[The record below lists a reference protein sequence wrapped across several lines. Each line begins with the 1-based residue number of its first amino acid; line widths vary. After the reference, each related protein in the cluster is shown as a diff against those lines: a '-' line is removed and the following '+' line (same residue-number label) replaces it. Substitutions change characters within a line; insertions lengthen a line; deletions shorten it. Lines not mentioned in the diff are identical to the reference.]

1 MMATPDPFDLQRFVA
16 AQADIYQE
24 ALDEIRNGRKQ
35 THWMWFIFPQLAG
48 LGMSPTS
55 QHYGITGLPEA
66 AAYLSHS
73 LLGPRLIE
81 CSEAALLVAG
91 RSARDIFGSPD
102 DMKLRSS
109 ATLFARVTDANSV
122 FRRILGQYFGGQLDP
137 RTIALLGDVMPGD
150 EKDERPS

>member
-24 ALDEIRNGRKQ
+24 ALGEIRNGRKR

-55 QHYGITGLPEA
+55 QHYGITGLREA

-81 CSEAALLVAG
+81 CSEAVVARCG
-91 RSARDIFGSPD
+91 PFGARH
-102 DMKLRSS
+102 LRL
-109 ATLFARVTDANSV
+109 A
-122 FRRILGQYFGGQLDP
+122 
-137 RTIALLGDVMPGD
+137 
-150 EKDERPS
+150 

>member
-1 MMATPDPFDLQRFVA
+1 MAAPTDPFDLERFVM
-16 AQADIYQE
+16 AQADVYDA
-24 ALDEIRNGRKQ
+24 ALREIRDGRKR

-55 QHYGITGLPEA
+55 QHYAITGLREA

-81 CSEAALLVAG
+81 CSEAVTLVAG
-91 RSARDIFGSPD
+91 RSARDLLGSPD

-109 ATLFARVTDANSV
+109 ATLFARVSGASPV
-122 FRRILGQYFGGQLDP
+122 FSRILEQYFAGEADP
-137 RTIALLGDVMPGD
+137 RTVALLGDWTPGD
-150 EKDERPS
+150 KGQRSS

>member
-1 MMATPDPFDLQRFVA
+1 VTADPFDLARFVA
-16 AQADIYQE
+16 AQAGVFDQAVE
-24 ALDEIRNGRKQ
+24 ELRSGRKR
-35 THWMWFIFPQLAG
+35 THWMWFVFPQLAG

-66 AAYLSHS
+66 TAYLSHS

-81 CSEAALLVAG
+81 CSEAVLLVSG

-109 ATLFARVTDANSV
+109 ATLFARVTDGSPV
-122 FRRILGQYFGGQLDP
+122 FRKILEQYFAGQVDP
-137 RTIALLGDVMPGD
+137 RTIALLGDVMPRD
-150 EKDERPS
+150 ETNERPS

>member
-1 MMATPDPFDLQRFVA
+1 MVATPDPFDLQRFVA

-24 ALDEIRNGRKQ
+24 ALGEIRNGRKR
-35 THWMWFIFPQLAG
+35 THWMWFIFPQVAG

-55 QHYGITGLPEA
+55 QHYGIAGLREA

-81 CSEAALLVAG
+81 CSEAVVLVAG
-91 RSARDIFGSPD
+91 RSAHDIFGSPD

-109 ATLFARVTDANSV
+109 ATLFARVSDASPV
-122 FRRILGQYFGGQLDP
+122 FRRILEQYFGGQFDP
-137 RTIALLGDVMPGD
+137 RTITLLGEVMPGD
-150 EKDERPS
+150 EKDERLS

>member
-24 ALDEIRNGRKQ
+24 ALGEIRNGRKR

-55 QHYGITGLPEA
+55 QHYGITGLREA
-66 AAYLSHS
+66 GAYLSHS

-81 CSEAALLVAG
+81 CSEAVVLVAG
-91 RSARDIFGSPD
+91 RSAHDIFGSPD

-109 ATLFARVTDANSV
+109 ATLFARVTDTNPV
-122 FRRILGQYFGGQLDP
+122 FDRILGQFFDGQLDL
-137 RTIALLGDVMPGD
+137 RTIALLRDVMPRD
-150 EKDERPS
+150 VKDDRLS

>member
-1 MMATPDPFDLQRFVA
+1 MMAIPDPFDLQRFVA

-24 ALDEIRNGRKQ
+24 ALGEIRDGRKR

-55 QHYGITGLPEA
+55 QHYGIMGLREA

-81 CSEAALLVAG
+81 CSEAVTLVAG

-109 ATLFARVTDANSV
+109 ATLFSRVTDANPV
-122 FRRILGQYFGGQLDP
+122 FRRILEQYFDGQLDP
-137 RTIALLGDVMPGD
+137 RTIALLGDVMSRDGT
-150 EKDERPS
+150 EERPS

>member
-1 MMATPDPFDLQRFVA
+1 MVATPDPFDLQRFVA

-24 ALDEIRNGRKQ
+24 ALSEIRSGRKR

-55 QHYGITGLPEA
+55 QHYGITGLREA

-81 CSEAALLVAG
+81 CSEAVVLVAD
-91 RSARDIFGSPD
+91 RSAHDIFGSPD
-102 DMKLRSS
+102 NMKLRSS
-109 ATLFARVTDANSV
+109 ATLFARVTDANPV
-122 FRRILGQYFGGQLDP
+122 FNRILGQFFDGQLDP
-137 RTIALLGDVMPGD
+137 PTIALLRDVMPRD
-150 EKDERPS
+150 EKDERLS

>member
-1 MMATPDPFDLQRFVA
+1 MVATGNPFHLERFVA
-16 AQADIYQE
+16 AQADIYE
-24 ALDEIRNGRKQ
+24 DALDEIRNGHKR

-55 QHYGITGLPEA
+55 QHYGITGLAEA
-66 AAYLSHS
+66 EAYLSHP

-81 CSEAALLVAG
+81 CSEAVLLVAG

-109 ATLFARVTDANSV
+109 ATLFARVTDGSPI
-122 FRRILGQYFGGQLDP
+122 FRKLLEQYFAGQTDP
-137 RTIALLGDVMPGD
+137 RTEALLVDLTRRD
-150 EKDERPS
+150 EEGRRSS

>member
-1 MMATPDPFDLQRFVA
+1 MPTPPDPFDLERFVA
-16 AQADIYQE
+16 AQADVYDA
-24 ALDEIRNGRKQ
+24 ALHEIRNGRKQ

-55 QHYGITGLPEA
+55 QHYGIAGLREA
-66 AAYLSHS
+66 TAYLSHS

-81 CSEAALLVAG
+81 CSEAVTLVPD

-109 ATLFARVTDANSV
+109 ATLFSRVTGDSSV
-122 FRRILGQYFGGQLDP
+122 FRRILEQYFAGQADP
-137 RTIALLGDVMPGD
+137 RTVALLGGIA
-150 EKDERPS
+150 

>member
-1 MMATPDPFDLQRFVA
+1 MMAIPDPFDLQRFVA

-24 ALDEIRNGRKQ
+24 ALGEIRDGRKR

-55 QHYGITGLPEA
+55 QHYGITGLREA

-81 CSEAALLVAG
+81 CSEAVTLVAG

-109 ATLFARVTDANSV
+109 ATLFSRVTDANPV
-122 FRRILGQYFGGQLDP
+122 FRRILEQYFDGQLDP
-137 RTIALLGDVMPGD
+137 RTIALLGDVMSRDGT
-150 EKDERPS
+150 EERPS

>member
-1 MMATPDPFDLQRFVA
+1 MATPDPFDLQRFVV
-16 AQADIYQE
+16 AQADSYQE

-55 QHYGITGLPEA
+55 QHYAITGLPEA

-81 CSEAALLVAG
+81 CSDAVLLVAG
-91 RSARDIFGSPD
+91 RSARDIFGAPD

-109 ATLFARVTDANSV
+109 ATLFARVTDGSSV
-122 FRRILGQYFGGQLDP
+122 FRKILEQYFAGQGDA
-137 RTIALLGDVMPGD
+137 RTIALLGDVMPRD
-150 EKDERPS
+150 ETNERPS

>member
-1 MMATPDPFDLQRFVA
+1 MMATPDPFDLQRFVV

-24 ALDEIRNGRKQ
+24 ALDEIRKGRKQ

-55 QHYGITGLPEA
+55 QHYGITGLREA

-81 CSEAALLVAG
+81 CSEGVLLVTG

-109 ATLFARVTDANSV
+109 ATLFARVTDASSV
-122 FRRILGQYFGGQLDP
+122 FHKILEQYFAGQVDP
-137 RTIALLGDVMPGD
+137 RTIALLGDVMPRD
-150 EKDERPS
+150 EKGERPS

>member
-1 MMATPDPFDLQRFVA
+1 MMAIPDPFDLQRFVA

-24 ALDEIRNGRKQ
+24 ALGEIRDGRKR

-55 QHYGITGLPEA
+55 QHYGITGLREA

-81 CSEAALLVAG
+81 CSEAVTLVAG

-109 ATLFARVTDANSV
+109 ATLFSRVTDANPV
-122 FRRILGQYFGGQLDP
+122 FRRILEQYFDRQLDP
-137 RTIALLGDVMPGD
+137 RTIALLGDVMPRDG
-150 EKDERPS
+150 KDERPS